1 MPEPTTTTAAAVA
14 TLSGGA
20 LAVPALSLLGMPLG
34 LRADVL
40 VAGFAGA
47 LAAVA
52 LLNSVPAT
60 GDTLRALIETS
71 FKRLFVAT
79 TSSLFA
85 GYMTPL
91 LLFTGNLPDSL
102 LLSAAFLAGGGA
114 QKIFAAVLRKFFNDE
129 PPKGG
134 AA

>member
-34 LRADVL
+34 LRLDVL

-47 LAAVA
+47 LCAIA
-52 LLNSVPAT
+52 LLNSVPPT
-60 GDTLRALIETS
+60 GDTLAALLRTS
-71 FKRLFVAT
+71 FKRLGVALA
-79 TSSLFA
+79 SSLFA

-91 LLFTGNLPDSL
+91 LLVTWALPDSV
-102 LLSAAFLAGGGA
+102 LLSAAFVAGTGA
-114 QKIFAAVLRKFFNDE
+114 QKLLVLLLARVVNGE
-129 PPKGG
+129 SPKGG